1 MWTAS
6 FIIIKSRDL
15 RATSNYG
22 KERRDNGK
30 EREKTGEGWSKEGQ
44 FFLCNTFMEELGGGR
59 LTVSFVRNEF

>member
-6 FIIIKSRDL
+6 FINIKRRDL

-44 FFLCNTFMEELGGGR
+44 FFLCNTFMEGGGG
-59 LTVSFVRNEF
+59 